1 MDERT
6 LEFIRGAAVLTLFLL
21 DTANVARLEKRAGEG
36 LLPIT
41 GPVVMDDTLE
51 PTGGLLDPG
60 DGEKPAGV
68 AAWLHW
74 LLRLL

>member
-1 MDERT
+1 M
-6 LEFIRGAAVLTLFLL
+6 
-21 DTANVARLEKRAGEG
+21 ARLEKRAGEG
-36 LLPIT
+36 LLLIA
-41 GPVVMDDTLE
+41 GPVVMEDTLE

-60 DGEKPAGV
+60 DDEKAAGA